1 MRILVDNSR
10 EVHPYLENIK
20 SIAKGIYKFLG
31 QDSEVVIHDLSDP
44 TSSIIFLA
52 GGLTDRELGGPIT
65 DLVLKTLRKES
76 NPEDILNYC
85 NQTEDGRIFKSSTL
99 FIKDDKE
106 EVIGCLCINYDI
118 TKLSLVQ
125 NIINNFCAMEE
136 DSNKDSNQ
144 QEIEYEIFANDI
156 NDVLDKMIKVAIDQ
170 VDKPVPF
177 MEKEDKLKVIKFLEQ
192 KGAFTIKGAV
202 ERIADYLGVSR
213 YTVYNY
219 LKEI

>member
-1 MRILVDNSR
+1 MRILVDDTR
-10 EVHPYLENIK
+10 EVHPYLENVK
-20 SIAKGIYKFLG
+20 SIAKGIHKFLG

-52 GGLTDRELGGPIT
+52 GGLTDRELGGPVT
-65 DLVLKTLRKES
+65 DLVLKTLRQES
-76 NPEDILNYC
+76 NPEDIVNYR
-85 NQTEDGRIFKSSTL
+85 NQTEDGRTFKSSTL
-99 FIKDDKE
+99 FIKDDRE
-106 EVIGCLCINYDI
+106 EVIGCLCINYDV

-144 QEIEYEIFANDI
+144 KEIEYEIFANDI
-156 NDVLDKMIKVAIDQ
+156 NDVLNKMIKAAIDQ
-170 VDKPVPF
+170 VNKPVPF
-177 MEKEDKLKVIKFLEQ
+177 MEKEDKLKVIEFLEQ
-192 KGAFTIKGAV
+192 KSAFIIKGAV
-202 ERIADYLGVSR
+202 ERIADDLGVSR